1 MLEFVKWWYGPGW
14 AGVVTNIKAR
24 AETLSDMFSV
34 SILLRTLF
42 SPWRR
47 IITYP
52 GAGLDA
58 HFRAMLDNL
67 VSRFIGF
74 MVRVCVLIAAGVG
87 FSVLLIA
94 SLVELVLWPLLPLVG
109 IGLVVWGLA

>member
-1 MLEFVKWWYGPGW
+1 MLEFVRWWYGRGW
-14 AGVVTNIKAR
+14 AGALANIKGR
-24 AETLSDMFSV
+24 AEALSDMFSV

-52 GAGLDA
+52 GAGIDA
-58 HFRAMLDNL
+58 HMKAMVDNL

-74 MVRVCVLIAAGVG
+74 LVRVTVLISAGLV
-87 FSVLLIA
+87 FLLLIVLSA
-94 SLVELVLWPLLPLVG
+94 LELVLWPFWPLIA
-109 IGLVVWGLA
+109 IGLIIWGLV